1 MIVPADRRQV
11 IIDFIEVHDQARVS
25 ELRNIIGISDGRVRD
40 LLREM
45 ASEGTIEKIGDGRYA
60 YYVLKQ

>member
-1 MIVPADRRQV
+1 M
-11 IIDFIEVHDQARVS
+11 IIDFIEGHDQTRVP

-45 ASEGTIEKIGDGRYA
+45 VSEGTIEKIGDGRYA